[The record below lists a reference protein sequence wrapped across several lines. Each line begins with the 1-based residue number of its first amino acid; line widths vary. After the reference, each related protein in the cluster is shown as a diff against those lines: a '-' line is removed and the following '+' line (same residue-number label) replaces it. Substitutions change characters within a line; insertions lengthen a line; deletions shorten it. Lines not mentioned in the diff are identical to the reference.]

1 MLTSFSK
8 DGVEGGMPV
17 FGAEHVV
24 PWFIDACFSGISAAK
39 KLFSPQELS
48 VIVEMCRDVP
58 DGFVPQ
64 QHAQYLMELLRGDA
78 AVSSA
83 AANGVNIA
91 RLEKKAAQLVEMQA
105 GVLLLWAR
113 SFRKGPASAHDDTSR
128 YVSAG

>member
-1 MLTSFSK
+1 MMTSFDK
-8 DGVEGGMPV
+8 EGVGGGMTV
-17 FGAEHVV
+17 LGAEHVV
-24 PWFIDACFSGISAAK
+24 PWFIDTCFSGISAVK
-39 KLFSPQELS
+39 KIFSPQELA
-48 VIVEMCRDVP
+48 VIIEMCRDVP

-64 QHAQYLMELLRGDA
+64 QHTNFLMELLRGDA

-83 AANGVNIA
+83 SANGVNIA
-91 RLEKKAAQLVEMQA
+91 RLEKKAAQLEEMQA